1 MSNLSQLKSLCDE
14 FLQNISSEEI
24 IIKQLNKLS
33 SYLRQNEKNQKEIFI
48 QLSEKGLNKLLNGM
62 RDVSISIRRLSSKV
76 IIDLI
81 QNNEILQNI
90 FCEKFNFN
98 PIGSVI
104 CINWI
109 PKCFKELILIDEAIM
124 IDMKNSFSKP
134 KVNKYWI
141 YPRNNIYN
149 DDEFPDPQKYLIG
162 FYYSTKN
169 VSNK

>member
-1 MSNLSQLKSLCDE
+1 
-14 FLQNISSEEI
+14 
-24 IIKQLNKLS
+24 
-33 SYLRQNEKNQKEIFI
+33 
-48 QLSEKGLNKLLNGM
+48 M